1 MDGIWKYSSHEQT
14 IDDGH
19 GNINNMVDTDMVNR
33 HSGNYNNNNVT
44 YLAKDM
50 NNVNTYTEI
59 NYEHQGQ
66 DLDSANN
73 NKGSTLYNNYKK
85 PKEADLKMIKLETS
99 SSSKIETNFQNNENN
114 FNEEAPE
121 IPTHLLSI
129 RFLSVCKYFLV
140 YF

>member
-1 MDGIWKYSSHEQT
+1 MDGIWKYSSHENT

-33 HSGNYNNNNVT
+33 HSGNYTNNVP

-50 NNVNTYTEI
+50 NNANTYTEI

-66 DLDSANN
+66 DIDSP

-85 PKEADLKMIKLETS
+85 PKEADLKIIKQETS
-99 SSSKIETNFQNNENN
+99 SSLKIDANFQNNENN

-121 IPTHLLSI
+121 IPSHLLSI
-129 RFLSVCKYFLV
+129 RFLSVCKYFWN
-140 YF
+140 